1 MQKTFFGSPRTHII
15 YAADLETYDQNAR
28 VLEQAH
34 EHIDVIKVNT
44 PLVFHEGPSVI
55 RRLQETF
62 QKPVFADL
70 KVADVPHTDVKIV
83 RMVADNGGAAV
94 MVHGFIGPDALID
107 CVEAADDEIGIIMQ
121 LELTNPG
128 GKVFTAPIA
137 NDLAKL
143 AADLN
148 LYGTQAPGN
157 RPDRIADIR
166 SIIGPDPVI
175 VCCGVGAQGG
185 KHQSVLD
192 AGGTYSIVGR
202 AIYAADDPV
211 AAAKNIRLSKEKQ
224 PLVMPAPVHGQSA
237 AIGGQ
242 K

>member
-1 MQKTFFGSPRTHII
+1 MIWGRKMSTNYFGIPQSRVIF
-15 YAADLETYDQNAR
+15 AADMETYDENAR
-28 VLEQAH
+28 VLDQICDD
-34 EHIDVIKVNT
+34 IDVIKVNT

-55 RRLQETF
+55 RKLTDTF

-70 KVADVPHTDVKIV
+70 KVADVPHTDVKVV

-107 CVEAADDEIGIIMQ
+107 CAEAAADQVGIIMQ

-128 GKVFTAPIA
+128 GKLFTAPIA
-137 NDLAKL
+137 DDLARL
-143 AADLN
+143 AAELG

-157 RPDRIADIR
+157 RPDRISKIR
-166 SIIGPDPVI
+166 SIIGPEPVI

-185 KHQSVLD
+185 KHNAVMQ

-202 AIYAADDPV
+202 AIYTAENPK
-211 AAAKNIRLSKEKQ
+211 AAA
-224 PLVMPAPVHGQSA
+224 A
-237 AIGGQ
+237 AITAGLQNAPALGLSA
-242 K
+242 